1 MTTVRHTFRA
11 LSARNYRLYFI
22 GQVISVSGTWMQ
34 AIALTWLVLRLGGN
48 GLVLGL
54 TAALQY
60 LPLLVFGAMAGV
72 VVDRV
77 DKRRLLFLTQTT
89 AALVALSVGT
99 LVAIDAIHLWMV
111 VLAALTLGVVNALDV
126 PTRQTFAY
134 ELVGPELLANA
145 VTLNSVVMNVGRVVG
160 PTIAGVAIATVGL
173 AACFFLN
180 ALSYVTLIVALL
192 LMNTSRLVR
201 TAPVPRR
208 KGQLR
213 EGLAYVR
220 HTPAVRTPLIAMA
233 IIGTFT
239 YEFQVMLPVHARFT
253 FGSDAAGFSLLM
265 AAMGIGSVIGGL
277 IGAAVIRPS
286 ARRLGIAGFTL
297 GLLVMLTAVMPTLQT
312 TAIML
317 VAVGAV
323 SITFITMSN
332 ATLQLTASPEMR
344 GRVVALYTV
353 ALLGSIPIGGP
364 IMGGIAQLLG
374 GRVALLLAGAVAAV
388 TMVALWRTLTA
399 DAPRELVIVTSDP
412 GTGAVTTRAPGARA
426 PGAREPRTPTPQ
438 LRPAA

>member
-11 LSARNYRLYFI
+11 LAARNYRLYFI

-34 AIALTWLVLRLGGN
+34 AIALTWLVLRLGGS

-72 VVDRV
+72 VVDRF
-77 DKRRLLFLTQTT
+77 DKRRLLFVTQSA
-89 AALVALSVGT
+89 AALVALAVGALIAT
-99 LVAIDAIHLWMV
+99 GAIQLWMV
-111 VLAALTLGVVNALDV
+111 VAAAFTLGVVNALDV

-160 PTIAGVAIATVGL
+160 PTIAGIAIATVGL

-180 ALSYVTLIVALL
+180 AASYLTLIGALL

-201 TAPVPRR
+201 TEPVPRR

-213 EGLAYVR
+213 EGLRYVIA
-220 HTPAVRTPLIAMA
+220 TPPVRTPLLAMA

-253 FGSDAAGFSLLM
+253 FGSDAAGFGLLM
-265 AAMGIGSVIGGL
+265 AAMGIGSVVGGL

-286 ARRLGIAGFTL
+286 AHRLGIAGFTL

-312 TAIML
+312 TAIVL

-332 ATLQLTASPEMR
+332 ATLQLTAAPEMR

-364 IMGGIAQLLG
+364 IMGGIAQAFG
-374 GRVALLLAGAVAAV
+374 GRVALGLAGAIATI

-399 DAPRELVIVTSDP
+399 DAPRELVVVSP
-412 GTGAVTTRAPGARA
+412 ARA
-426 PGAREPRTPTPQ
+426 TANPRPAIVDGEVGRVHLPR